1 MNVTHGEDDRPVK
14 YASSNE
20 GPIDL
25 GTKIGIVVGSIVVA
39 LAIIGITIICCG
51 KRRRRKV
58 LEQRERQAEQLWAE
72 NGGSGANLGSP
83 VMERVERIRTGPR
96 LDTKWA
102 IGASSNESPLSP
114 ISEQAFSPY
123 KSKYNSPVSARQI
136 PGTQPFE
143 WPLKSPITVAEKA
156 VVQEQIQEVKDEYA
170 MERVK
175 PRNKWEQDEYD
186 RKLAEEWAREAAS
199 RGFTVSL
206 PPCTRQGGGG
216 GFFSRDQESQVYFP
230 PPPSKAKSLNPR
242 K

>member
-1 MNVTHGEDDRPVK
+1 MNVTHGEDDGPVK
-14 YASSNE
+14 YAPSEE

-25 GTKIGIVVGSIVVA
+25 GTKISIVVGSIVVV
-39 LAIIGITIICCG
+39 LAIIGVTIVCCG

-72 NGGSGANLGSP
+72 NGGSGANIGSP
-83 VMERVERIRTGPR
+83 VMERVERIRVGPR

-102 IGASSNESPLSP
+102 ISASSNESPLSP
-114 ISEQAFSPY
+114 ISEQTFSPY
-123 KSKYNSPVSARQI
+123 QSKYNSPVSARRI

-143 WPLKSPITVAEKA
+143 WPLKSPITVVEKA
-156 VVQEQIQEVKDEYA
+156 VVQEKSQEMKDGYE

-175 PRNKWEQDEYD
+175 PKNKWEQDEYD

-206 PPCTRQGGGG
+206 PPPTKQGSGG
-216 GFFSRDQESQVYFP
+216 GFFRRDRESQVYFP
-230 PPPSKAKSLNPR
+230 PPPLQAKSPKPR
-242 K
+242 M